1 MRLEGV
7 IACKRGN
14 NVRLGDRVFVAAG
27 CEIIDDGI
35 ISIGDEVIIGERVR
49 LISDSAN
56 GVWIETGVWIGD
68 GAELRPGAR
77 ICAGA
82 MVCRGSLVDGEVP
95 ANAVVEGRPAKVT
108 WYLR

>member
-1 MRLEGV
+1 VRLEGV
-7 IACKRGN
+7 IVCKRGD
-14 NVRLGDRVFVAAG
+14 NVRLGDRVFVSAG

-49 LISDSAN
+49 LISDPEN
-56 GVWIETGVWIGD
+56 GVSIERGVWIGD
-68 GAELRPGAR
+68 DAELRPGAR
-77 ICAGA
+77 VGAGA
-82 MVCRGSLVDGEVP
+82 MVCAGGLVEGEVP